1 MKIIV
6 ADAMEDDVLAEI
18 RKLGEVSYRP
28 ADLYAEVAKA
38 DVLIVRSATKVT
50 EALVANSALKAVA
63 RAGVGLDNVDVPA
76 CQKKG
81 IKVINTPGA
90 SSDAVAELALGFML
104 SLARK
109 IPQAHLSMKQ
119 GKWDKKSFVGGE
131 LAGKTL
137 GIVGYG
143 RIGSKVAKLASAFGM
158 DVICTNLSPVKDP
171 LARQVE
177 FPELVSSSDYIS
189 IHVAL
194 TPETRGMF
202 NKEAFSKMKAG
213 AYVLNLAR
221 GPIVDEEAL
230 YDALKSGK
238 LAGAALDVYAQEPY
252 QGKLLELD
260 NVVFAPHIGGST
272 REAQMRI
279 GTELIHQ
286 LKTLAL

>member
-1 MKIIV
+1 MRIIV
-6 ADAMEDDVLAEI
+6 ADTMEEAVLAELG
-18 RKLGEVSYRP
+18 KLGEVSYRP
-28 ADLYAEVAKA
+28 ADLYAEAAMA

-50 EALVANSALKAVA
+50 EALIANSTLKVVA
-63 RAGVGLDNVDVPA
+63 RAGVGLDNVDVNA

-104 SLARK
+104 SLARR
-109 IPQAHLSMKQ
+109 IPQAHMSMKQ
-119 GKWDKKSFVGGE
+119 GKWDKKAFIGSE

-143 RIGSKVAKLASAFGM
+143 RIGSKEAKLASAFGM
-158 DVICTNLSPVKDP
+158 QIICTNLSPVKDG

-177 FPELVSSSDYIS
+177 LPELLQSSDYVS

-194 TPETRGMF
+194 TPETKGMF
-202 NKEAFSKMKAG
+202 NKDVFSKMKKG
-213 AYVLNLAR
+213 ACVLNLAR
-221 GPIVDEEAL
+221 GSVIDEAAL
-230 YDALKSGK
+230 YDALKSGH
-238 LAGAALDVYAQEPY
+238 LGGAGLDVYPQEPY

-260 NVVFAPHIGGST
+260 NTVFTPHIGGST
-272 REAQMRI
+272 KEAQMRI
-279 GTELIHQ
+279 GAELIQQ